1 MCVKATVLS
10 SKGVRKRMVVGTPY
24 CRQRRSQAVAL
35 VQKQACPL
43 TQWCYKH
50 YIMVIHTLYNH
61 RPNEYSVV
69 HLKDPCT
76 RIHKKTLAQQ
86 EIELEPK
93 HQSGLVI
100 TVLAKEA
107 TLAPG
112 LPDACD
118 IFDAWL
124 SRTQIWI
131 ADINEKHRLPAGDL
145 AWLLFVTH

>member
-1 MCVKATVLS
+1 
-10 SKGVRKRMVVGTPY
+10 
-24 CRQRRSQAVAL
+24 
-35 VQKQACPL
+35 
-43 TQWCYKH
+43 
-50 YIMVIHTLYNH
+50 MVIHTLYNH

-118 IFDAWL
+118 IFDA
-124 SRTQIWI
+124 
-131 ADINEKHRLPAGDL
+131 
-145 AWLLFVTH
+145 